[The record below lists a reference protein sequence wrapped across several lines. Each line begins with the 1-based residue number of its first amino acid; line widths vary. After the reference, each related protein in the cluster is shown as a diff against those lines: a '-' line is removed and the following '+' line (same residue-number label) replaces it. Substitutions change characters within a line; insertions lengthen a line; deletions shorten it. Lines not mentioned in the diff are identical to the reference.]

1 MPPKRKKNKENNTPS
16 TQQQKSGEG
25 GDDAFSC
32 VVRVLLQEKVKE
44 VEEKMQQLVS
54 LLEREKSESEKL
66 SGELR
71 CDNKYLKEELHSLK
85 ISTKCCLEQNQPC
98 RPPCNVLAV
107 G

>member
-16 TQQQKSGEG
+16 TQQQKLGEG

-71 CDNKYLKEELHSLK
+71 CENKYLKEEHSLK

>member
-16 TQQQKSGEG
+16 TQQQKLGEG
-25 GDDAFSC
+25 GDDDFSC

-71 CDNKYLKEELHSLK
+71 CENKYLKEEHSLK

>member
-16 TQQQKSGEG
+16 TQQQKSREG

-71 CDNKYLKEELHSLK
+71 
-85 ISTKCCLEQNQPC
+85 
-98 RPPCNVLAV
+98 
-107 G
+107 